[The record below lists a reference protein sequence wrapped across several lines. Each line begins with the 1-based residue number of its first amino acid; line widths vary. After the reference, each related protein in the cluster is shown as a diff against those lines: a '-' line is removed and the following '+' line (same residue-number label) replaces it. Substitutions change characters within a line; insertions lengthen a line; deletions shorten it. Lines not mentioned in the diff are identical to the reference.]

1 MPEPTPEL
9 PGDANVPEEEPEE
22 LGQHEAVNLLANDA
36 RERLHADGFTDQQ
49 IRQWAER
56 FIAENSA
63 GEVDDFV
70 AWISA
75 QEQRS

>member
-36 RERLHADGFTDQQ
+36 P
-49 IRQWAER
+49 
-56 FIAENSA
+56 
-63 GEVDDFV
+63 
-70 AWISA
+70 
-75 QEQRS
+75 